1 MSIEWLN
8 LYQEIFEYRKRK
20 NADISYVSRGRD
32 ATWLDA
38 FYNTSQAN
46 HVSPAHHGN
55 QTGNREVLICLIGK
69 ENV

>member
-1 MSIEWLN
+1 MS
-8 LYQEIFEYRKRK
+8 
-20 NADISYVSRGRD
+20 AGDD

-38 FYNTSQAN
+38 FYNTSQVN
-46 HVSPAHHGN
+46 HVSPAHHWN